1 MPATPLDADAVGTAV
16 RTVLAAES
24 RLALPP
30 EDLAGDEPL
39 NGDLLR
45 ITSMGFLGMLM
56 RLEDLLGITL
66 GDDLFVGKSF
76 TVVDDVVDAVLRSAT

>member
-1 MPATPLDADAVGTAV
+1 MPATPLDADAVGAAV

-24 RLALPP
+24 RLTLPS

-76 TVVDDVVDAVLRSAT
+76 SVVDDVIDAVLRSAA